1 MQLVRNTIIFVL
13 IISTE
18 TTSGTSLFQQALRE
32 LEKNEAEATQL
43 SKVHQVQPG
52 KLGPA
57 QFLVS
62 ENAETGK
69 RRRIRAPDEAW
80 ATRHIIQ
87 GSVKKVNAVAAL
99 IRGLNYQQ
107 ALNQLKVCPKKVLAT
122 KLHALVN
129 SARYNAENVHNLD
142 PSRLIVGMS
151 DECFFFVYLTLC
163 S

>member
-1 MQLVRNTIIFVL
+1 M
-13 IISTE
+13 
-18 TTSGTSLFQQALRE
+18 
-32 LEKNEAEATQL
+32 
-43 SKVHQVQPG
+43 SKVHQALPG

-62 ENAETGK
+62 EDAETGK
-69 RRRIRAPDEAW
+69 TRRIRAPDEAW
-80 ATRHIIQ
+80 ATRHKIQ

-107 ALNQLKVCPKKVLAT
+107 ALNQLKICPKQELAT

-142 PSRLIVGMS
+142 ASRLIVGM
-151 DECFFFVYLTLC
+151 FNHLRLFVLRSSSRSYC
-163 S
+163 WKGFCHKKENG